1 MKISLLKCKKK
12 QKETTQTTTTKK
24 KITFTFVYFRNGF
37 GNGFSDVFIVAST
50 SRGVESL
57 LFAFRKILHLAD
69 TQTTT
74 TEFPE
79 ISQTV
84 SPNKESYQPKTERAS
99 L

>member
-12 QKETTQTTTTKK
+12 QKETTTKK

-74 TEFPE
+74 ATEFPE

-84 SPNKESYQPKTERAS
+84 SPNKESY
-99 L
+99 

>member
-12 QKETTQTTTTKK
+12 QKETTTTITKK

-50 SRGVESL
+50 SRGVEYL

-84 SPNKESYQPKTERAS
+84 FPNKESC
-99 L
+99 